1 MSEIIN
7 WAFLKKHGD
16 ERLEFEHF
24 CFHVASCMFEDYG
37 KIEYF
42 YNTPGSE
49 FYIELKKPLTFG
61 GKTYNQGDVLGWQAK
76 YWRGA
81 KDDSNSPLDADHK
94 KELRKGFEVSMSYRP
109 NLKLWIVCTP
119 GSFVQKEWD
128 KLVADLRTINCSCDF
143 ASWHREIF
151 EDFYLKNSSQFN
163 GIFKYYFGEKF
174 IGLNTLFEFSCT
186 TLEVLKRKY
195 DVELHTASDFESS
208 LLSVVDENVA
218 SQKINGFISRLK
230 KHADNDRKMPILNTY
245 DWRYSKLSNR
255 FINYYQEDF
264 ELRYRLID
272 KIYSLYYNRDNIVS
286 KAEELL
292 SLIDEYCNNRQIR
305 VQIVN
310 EEFQQIYSQG
320 HDEYGGL
327 NDYLTELAR
336 RARVLESVL
345 TKDDDFSKENLSS
358 FLLLLSRKYFQ
369 VFAKPG
375 YGKTHL
381 ACSLTDNMLKR
392 NKPVLFF
399 MGSSFRN
406 CYSFQSLVLER
417 LGLNGSMSFFDMLDC
432 LDFLARVHHCKLPI
446 IIDGLNETAP
456 NEERWKEELPA
467 LKVLLDKHSHL
478 LLVTTCRDKTDYLQA
493 IYGVD
498 NYTEVENHILLNGLV
513 KEDLEVTVDKY
524 FSKYEIRNATVEDLG
539 AFENPLLLKIFC
551 ITNKNKS
558 NIVVNNYSL
567 VSCMDD
573 YSNQLLSNISMH
585 KGKIDKLAKHKLE
598 KNLHRASYILFE
610 NDTRYLDFYNQFA
623 KIFDDK
629 VYDLINEGLCFTF
642 EKNNGEEQ
650 VQYTYDMVAGFH
662 IAKSILHRCGEEEDF
677 KSFIDSNKG
686 KFFGDK
692 RHTLAEDIIKSLFYL
707 VPIHY
712 HKEWFEIMPN
722 PEVINAAIDN
732 LDIFLTSDNGR
743 KSFVNILTETEC
755 TTKIIEHLFNALYE
769 KVSTYNIG
777 YISSFLPFF
786 TKQSGSILDQY
797 WNSKYATYDV
807 MQEAYSILHDR
818 YVSNKFKNADLLAF
832 ALLMCGITDMEYRE
846 NFCKQAFLIIKKN
859 NDEGLRICSLLLNTS
874 DPFVREAVISVIA
887 GLGLHSKDW
896 KTLKKCIDVL
906 EKYLQNH
913 TTTNVVLL
921 DDLETLYSYAE
932 VTFRQLH
939 NRELLYKYADV
950 KWSDKIEKKWAL
962 FSVFDYDYD
971 KSYIR
976 PLFIPD
982 YCHKTYYTSSHIYG
996 MLQNMAEC
1004 LGYDQ
1009 DVCSMLQNEEYE
1021 KVSYRRQLKDNYAF
1035 KYGQA
1040 ALYEL
1045 YGWLLLNGKLENEYV
1060 GTFRTPLVRIDPSF
1074 PIVLQKRN
1082 LFTVFLLPQRNEDLG
1097 NWIKANVSD
1106 WQASLIM
1113 TKLPNRDGDW
1123 ILLYGTCYQMM
1134 SEKNANI
1141 YLEWNSFLVPKDI
1154 SPDEVDLEF
1163 AEFTRE
1169 YDHAFL
1175 EELSWRELINTQTK
1189 HTEDNVSILVEYSFS
1204 EWNTKRFKYK
1214 SFVCLSSE
1222 ICQMLEL
1229 TFDVDR
1235 LAYTFANEDVST
1247 SFICDDSMFFF
1258 LRKDV
1263 VDKLLEMKKSY
1274 LYIQMEEHRS
1284 IIGKL
1289 PDTIEEPEIRYNH
1302 KVSHKS
1308 YSAIPIKNSI
1318 GE

>member
-7 WAFLKKHGD
+7 WAFLKNHGD

-61 GKTYNQGDVLGWQAK
+61 GKTYNQGEVLGWQAK

-128 KLVADLRTINCSCDF
+128 KLVVDLRTINCSCDF

-174 IGLNTLFEFSCT
+174 IGLNKLFEISCT

-230 KHADNDRKMPILNTY
+230 MHADNDRKMPILNTY

-264 ELRYRLID
+264 ELRYQLID

-292 SLIDEYCNNRQIR
+292 SLIDDYCNNRQIR

-406 CYSFQSLVLER
+406 CDSFQSLVLER
-417 LGLNGSMSFFDMLDC
+417 LGLNGSMSFSDMLDC

-524 FSKYEIRNATVEDLG
+524 FSKYEIRNATVEDFG

-846 NFCKQAFLIIKKN
+846 NFCKQAFLIMKKN

-896 KTLKKCIDVL
+896 KTLKKCIDIL

-939 NRELLYKYADV
+939 NRDLLYKYADV

-1021 KVSYRRQLKDNYAF
+1021 KVSYRRQLKDKYAF

-1082 LFTVFLLPQRNEDLG
+1082 LFTVFLLPKRNEDLG

-1134 SEKNANI
+1134 SEKHANI
-1141 YLEWNSFLVPKDI
+1141 YLEWNSFLVQKDI

-1163 AEFTRE
+1163 AEFIRE

-1189 HTEDNVSILVEYSFS
+1189 HTEDNVSILVKYSFS
-1204 EWNTKRFKYK
+1204 EWTTKRFKYK

-1247 SFICDDSMFFF
+1247 SFIGNDSMFFF

-1302 KVSHKS
+1302 KVSHKF

>member
-1 MSEIIN
+1 
-7 WAFLKKHGD
+7 
-16 ERLEFEHF
+16 
-24 CFHVASCMFEDYG
+24 
-37 KIEYF
+37 
-42 YNTPGSE
+42 
-49 FYIELKKPLTFG
+49 
-61 GKTYNQGDVLGWQAK
+61 
-76 YWRGA
+76 
-81 KDDSNSPLDADHK
+81 
-94 KELRKGFEVSMSYRP
+94 
-109 NLKLWIVCTP
+109 
-119 GSFVQKEWD
+119 
-128 KLVADLRTINCSCDF
+128 
-143 ASWHREIF
+143 
-151 EDFYLKNSSQFN
+151 
-163 GIFKYYFGEKF
+163 
-174 IGLNTLFEFSCT
+174 
-186 TLEVLKRKY
+186 
-195 DVELHTASDFESS
+195 
-208 LLSVVDENVA
+208 
-218 SQKINGFISRLK
+218 
-230 KHADNDRKMPILNTY
+230 
-245 DWRYSKLSNR
+245 
-255 FINYYQEDF
+255 
-264 ELRYRLID
+264 
-272 KIYSLYYNRDNIVS
+272 
-286 KAEELL
+286 
-292 SLIDEYCNNRQIR
+292 
-305 VQIVN
+305 
-310 EEFQQIYSQG
+310 
-320 HDEYGGL
+320 
-327 NDYLTELAR
+327 
-336 RARVLESVL
+336 
-345 TKDDDFSKENLSS
+345 
-358 FLLLLSRKYFQ
+358 
-369 VFAKPG
+369 
-375 YGKTHL
+375 
-381 ACSLTDNMLKR
+381 
-392 NKPVLFF
+392 
-399 MGSSFRN
+399 
-406 CYSFQSLVLER
+406 
-417 LGLNGSMSFFDMLDC
+417 
-432 LDFLARVHHCKLPI
+432 
-446 IIDGLNETAP
+446 
-456 NEERWKEELPA
+456 
-467 LKVLLDKHSHL
+467 
-478 LLVTTCRDKTDYLQA
+478 
-493 IYGVD
+493 
-498 NYTEVENHILLNGLV
+498 
-513 KEDLEVTVDKY
+513 
-524 FSKYEIRNATVEDLG
+524 
-539 AFENPLLLKIFC
+539 
-551 ITNKNKS
+551 
-558 NIVVNNYSL
+558 
-567 VSCMDD
+567 
-573 YSNQLLSNISMH
+573 
-585 KGKIDKLAKHKLE
+585 
-598 KNLHRASYILFE
+598 
-610 NDTRYLDFYNQFA
+610 
-623 KIFDDK
+623 
-629 VYDLINEGLCFTF
+629 
-642 EKNNGEEQ
+642 
-650 VQYTYDMVAGFH
+650 
-662 IAKSILHRCGEEEDF
+662 
-677 KSFIDSNKG
+677 
-686 KFFGDK
+686 
-692 RHTLAEDIIKSLFYL
+692 
-707 VPIHY
+707 
-712 HKEWFEIMPN
+712 MPN

-896 KTLKKCIDVL
+896 KTLKKCIDIL

-939 NRELLYKYADV
+939 NRELLYKYSDV

-1021 KVSYRRQLKDNYAF
+1021 KVSYRRQLKDKYAF

-1082 LFTVFLLPQRNEDLG
+1082 LFTVFLLPKRNEDLG

-1134 SEKNANI
+1134 SEKHANI
-1141 YLEWNSFLVPKDI
+1141 YLEWNSFLVQKDI

-1163 AEFTRE
+1163 AEFIRE

-1189 HTEDNVSILVEYSFS
+1189 HTEDNVSILVKYSFS
-1204 EWNTKRFKYK
+1204 EWTTKRFKYK

-1247 SFICDDSMFFF
+1247 SFIGNDSMFFF

>member
-7 WAFLKKHGD
+7 WAFLKNHGD

-174 IGLNTLFEFSCT
+174 IGLNTLFEISCT

-245 DWRYSKLSNR
+245 DWGYSKLSNR

-345 TKDDDFSKENLSS
+345 TKDDDFSKENLYS

-406 CYSFQSLVLER
+406 CDSFQSLVLER
-417 LGLNGSMSFFDMLDC
+417 LGLNGSMSFSDMLDC
-432 LDFLARVHHCKLPI
+432 LDFLAKVHHCKLPI

-498 NYTEVENHILLNGLV
+498 NYTEVDNHILLNGLV

-524 FSKYEIRNATVEDLG
+524 FSKYEIRNATVEDFG

-818 YVSNKFKNADLLAF
+818 YVSNKFKNADLLSF
-832 ALLMCGITDMEYRE
+832 ALLMCGITDIEYRE

-874 DPFVREAVISVIA
+874 DPFVREAVISVVT

-896 KTLKKCIDVL
+896 KTLKKCIDIL

-982 YCHKTYYTSSHIYG
+982 YCHKTYYTSSQIYG

-1106 WQASLIM
+1106 WQASIIM

>member
-1 MSEIIN
+1 M
-7 WAFLKKHGD
+7 
-16 ERLEFEHF
+16 EFEHF

-128 KLVADLRTINCSCDF
+128 KLVADLRIINCSCDF

-151 EDFYLKNSSQFN
+151 EDFYLKNSSLFN

-174 IGLNTLFEFSCT
+174 IGLNKLFEISRT

-245 DWRYSKLSNR
+245 DWGYSKLSNR

-292 SLIDEYCNNRQIR
+292 SLIDDYWNNRQIR

-310 EEFQQIYSQG
+310 EEFQQIYSQER
-320 HDEYGGL
+320 DEYGGL

-336 RARVLESVL
+336 RARALESVL
-345 TKDDDFSKENLSS
+345 TKDDDFSKENLYS

-417 LGLNGSMSFFDMLDC
+417 LGLNGSMSFSDMLDC
-432 LDFLARVHHCKLPI
+432 LDFLAKVHHCKLPI

-456 NEERWKEELPA
+456 NEEIWKEELPA

-498 NYTEVENHILLNGLV
+498 NYTEVDNHILLNGLV

-524 FSKYEIRNATVEDLG
+524 FSKYEIRNATVEDFG

-551 ITNKNKS
+551 ITNRNRS

-598 KNLHRASYILFE
+598 KNLHRASFFLFE

-629 VYDLINEGLCFTF
+629 VYDLINEGLCFTI

-662 IAKSILHRCGEEEDF
+662 IAKSLLHRCGEEEEF

-686 KFFGDK
+686 KLFGDK

-712 HKEWFEIMPN
+712 NKEWFEIMPN

-743 KSFVNILTETEC
+743 KSFVTILTETEC
-755 TTKIIEHLFNALYE
+755 TTKIKEHIFDTLYE

-896 KTLKKCIDVL
+896 KTLKKCIDIL

-939 NRELLYKYADV
+939 NRELLYKYADM

-971 KSYIR
+971 KFYIR

-982 YCHKTYYTSSHIYG
+982 YCHKTYYTSSQIYG

-1021 KVSYRRQLKDNYAF
+1021 KVSYRRQLKDKYAF

-1045 YGWLLLNGKLENEYV
+1045 YGWLLLNGKLKNEYV

-1123 ILLYGTCYQMM
+1123 ILLYGTCCQMM
-1134 SEKNANI
+1134 SEKHANI
-1141 YLEWNSFLVPKDI
+1141 YLEWNSFLVQKEI

-1163 AEFTRE
+1163 VEFTKE

-1189 HTEDNVSILVEYSFS
+1189 HTEDNVSILVKYSFS
-1204 EWNTKRFKYK
+1204 EWTTKRFKYK

-1229 TFDVDR
+1229 TFDMDR

-1302 KVSHKS
+1302 KVSHNS

-1318 GE
+1318 DE

>member
-1 MSEIIN
+1 MYYES
-7 WAFLKKHGD
+7 KKI
-16 ERLEFEHF
+16 LP
-24 CFHVASCMFEDYG
+24 YG
-37 KIEYF
+37 I
-42 YNTPGSE
+42 
-49 FYIELKKPLTFG
+49 
-61 GKTYNQGDVLGWQAK
+61 
-76 YWRGA
+76 
-81 KDDSNSPLDADHK
+81 
-94 KELRKGFEVSMSYRP
+94 
-109 NLKLWIVCTP
+109 
-119 GSFVQKEWD
+119 
-128 KLVADLRTINCSCDF
+128 
-143 ASWHREIF
+143 
-151 EDFYLKNSSQFN
+151 
-163 GIFKYYFGEKF
+163 
-174 IGLNTLFEFSCT
+174 
-186 TLEVLKRKY
+186 
-195 DVELHTASDFESS
+195 
-208 LLSVVDENVA
+208 
-218 SQKINGFISRLK
+218 
-230 KHADNDRKMPILNTY
+230 
-245 DWRYSKLSNR
+245 
-255 FINYYQEDF
+255 
-264 ELRYRLID
+264 
-272 KIYSLYYNRDNIVS
+272 
-286 KAEELL
+286 
-292 SLIDEYCNNRQIR
+292 
-305 VQIVN
+305 
-310 EEFQQIYSQG
+310 
-320 HDEYGGL
+320 
-327 NDYLTELAR
+327 
-336 RARVLESVL
+336 ARV
-345 TKDDDFSKENLSS
+345 
-358 FLLLLSRKYFQ
+358 
-369 VFAKPG
+369 G
-375 YGKTHL
+375 W
-381 ACSLTDNMLKR
+381 
-392 NKPVLFF
+392 
-399 MGSSFRN
+399 MGG
-406 CYSFQSLVLER
+406 SLVLER
-417 LGLNGSMSFFDMLDC
+417 LGLNGSMSFSDMLDC

-498 NYTEVENHILLNGLV
+498 NYTEVENHILLKGLV

-524 FSKYEIRNATVEDLG
+524 FSKYEIRNATVEDFG

-551 ITNKNKS
+551 ITNKNRS

-642 EKNNGEEQ
+642 EKNNGKEQ

-743 KSFVNILTETEC
+743 KSFVTILTETEC

-777 YISSFLPFF
+777 NISSFLPFF

-859 NDEGLRICSLLLNTS
+859 IDEGLHICSLLLNTS
-874 DPFVREAVISVIA
+874 DPFVREAVISVVT

-896 KTLKKCIDVL
+896 GTLKKCIDIL

-932 VTFRQLH
+932 VTFRQLQ
-939 NRELLYKYADV
+939 NRELLYKYADM
-950 KWSDKIEKKWAL
+950 KWSDKIGKEWAL

-971 KSYIR
+971 KFHIR

-982 YCHKTYYTSSHIYG
+982 YRHETYYTSSQIYG
-996 MLQNMAEC
+996 MLQNMAER
-1004 LGYDQ
+1004 LGYNQ
-1009 DVCSMLQNEEYE
+1009 DVCSMLQNEENE
-1021 KVSYRRQLKDNYAF
+1021 KVSYRRRLKDNYAF

-1082 LFTVFLLPQRNEDLG
+1082 LFTVFLLPKRNEDLG

-1123 ILLYGTCYQMM
+1123 ILLHGTCYQMM
-1134 SEKNANI
+1134 SEKHANI
-1141 YLEWNSFLVPKDI
+1141 YLEWNSFLVQKDI

-1163 AEFTRE
+1163 AEFIRE

-1189 HTEDNVSILVEYSFS
+1189 YTEDNVSILVKYSFS
-1204 EWNTKRFKYK
+1204 EWTTKRFKYK

-1247 SFICDDSMFFF
+1247 SFIGDDSMFFF

-1302 KVSHKS
+1302 KVSHNS

>member
-7 WAFLKKHGD
+7 WTLLKNHGD

-37 KIEYF
+37 KMEYF

-174 IGLNTLFEFSCT
+174 IGLNTLFEISCT

-310 EEFQQIYSQG
+310 EEFQQIYS
-320 HDEYGGL
+320 HERDEYGGL

-336 RARVLESVL
+336 RARALESVL
-345 TKDDDFSKENLSS
+345 TKDDKFSKENLSS

-417 LGLNGSMSFFDMLDC
+417 LGLNGSMSFSDMLDC

-524 FSKYEIRNATVEDLG
+524 FSKYEIRNATVEDFG

-896 KTLKKCIDVL
+896 KTLKKCIDIL

-982 YCHKTYYTSSHIYG
+982 YCHKTYYTSSQIYG

>member
-49 FYIELKKPLTFG
+49 FYIELKNSLTFG

-128 KLVADLRTINCSCDF
+128 KLVVDLRTINSSCDF

-151 EDFYLKNSSQFN
+151 EDFYLKDSSQFN

-174 IGLNTLFEFSCT
+174 IGLNKLFEISCT

-264 ELRYRLID
+264 ELRYQLID

-292 SLIDEYCNNRQIR
+292 SLIDDYCNNRQIR

-310 EEFQQIYSQG
+310 EEFQQIYS
-320 HDEYGGL
+320 HERDEYGGL

-336 RARVLESVL
+336 RARALESVL
-345 TKDDDFSKENLSS
+345 TKDDKFSKENLSS

-417 LGLNGSMSFFDMLDC
+417 LGLNGSMSFSDMLDC

-524 FSKYEIRNATVEDLG
+524 FSKYEIRNATVEDFG

-896 KTLKKCIDVL
+896 KTLKKCIDIL

-932 VTFRQLH
+932 VTFRQLQ

-950 KWSDKIEKKWAL
+950 KWSDKIEKKRAL

-1021 KVSYRRQLKDNYAF
+1021 KVSYRRQLKDKYAF

-1189 HTEDNVSILVEYSFS
+1189 HTEDNVSILVKYSFS
-1204 EWNTKRFKYK
+1204 EWTTKRFKYK

-1247 SFICDDSMFFF
+1247 SFIGDDSMFFF

>member
-1 MSEIIN
+1 
-7 WAFLKKHGD
+7 
-16 ERLEFEHF
+16 
-24 CFHVASCMFEDYG
+24 
-37 KIEYF
+37 
-42 YNTPGSE
+42 
-49 FYIELKKPLTFG
+49 
-61 GKTYNQGDVLGWQAK
+61 
-76 YWRGA
+76 
-81 KDDSNSPLDADHK
+81 
-94 KELRKGFEVSMSYRP
+94 
-109 NLKLWIVCTP
+109 
-119 GSFVQKEWD
+119 
-128 KLVADLRTINCSCDF
+128 
-143 ASWHREIF
+143 
-151 EDFYLKNSSQFN
+151 
-163 GIFKYYFGEKF
+163 
-174 IGLNTLFEFSCT
+174 
-186 TLEVLKRKY
+186 
-195 DVELHTASDFESS
+195 
-208 LLSVVDENVA
+208 
-218 SQKINGFISRLK
+218 
-230 KHADNDRKMPILNTY
+230 
-245 DWRYSKLSNR
+245 
-255 FINYYQEDF
+255 
-264 ELRYRLID
+264 
-272 KIYSLYYNRDNIVS
+272 
-286 KAEELL
+286 
-292 SLIDEYCNNRQIR
+292 
-305 VQIVN
+305 
-310 EEFQQIYSQG
+310 
-320 HDEYGGL
+320 
-327 NDYLTELAR
+327 
-336 RARVLESVL
+336 
-345 TKDDDFSKENLSS
+345 
-358 FLLLLSRKYFQ
+358 
-369 VFAKPG
+369 
-375 YGKTHL
+375 
-381 ACSLTDNMLKR
+381 
-392 NKPVLFF
+392 
-399 MGSSFRN
+399 
-406 CYSFQSLVLER
+406 
-417 LGLNGSMSFFDMLDC
+417 
-432 LDFLARVHHCKLPI
+432 
-446 IIDGLNETAP
+446 
-456 NEERWKEELPA
+456 
-467 LKVLLDKHSHL
+467 
-478 LLVTTCRDKTDYLQA
+478 
-493 IYGVD
+493 
-498 NYTEVENHILLNGLV
+498 
-513 KEDLEVTVDKY
+513 
-524 FSKYEIRNATVEDLG
+524 
-539 AFENPLLLKIFC
+539 
-551 ITNKNKS
+551 
-558 NIVVNNYSL
+558 
-567 VSCMDD
+567 
-573 YSNQLLSNISMH
+573 
-585 KGKIDKLAKHKLE
+585 
-598 KNLHRASYILFE
+598 
-610 NDTRYLDFYNQFA
+610 
-623 KIFDDK
+623 
-629 VYDLINEGLCFTF
+629 
-642 EKNNGEEQ
+642 
-650 VQYTYDMVAGFH
+650 
-662 IAKSILHRCGEEEDF
+662 
-677 KSFIDSNKG
+677 
-686 KFFGDK
+686 
-692 RHTLAEDIIKSLFYL
+692 
-707 VPIHY
+707 
-712 HKEWFEIMPN
+712 
-722 PEVINAAIDN
+722 
-732 LDIFLTSDNGR
+732 
-743 KSFVNILTETEC
+743 
-755 TTKIIEHLFNALYE
+755 
-769 KVSTYNIG
+769 
-777 YISSFLPFF
+777 
-786 TKQSGSILDQY
+786 
-797 WNSKYATYDV
+797 

-874 DPFVREAVISVIA
+874 DPFVREAVISVVT

-896 KTLKKCIDVL
+896 KTLKKCIDIL

-982 YCHKTYYTSSHIYG
+982 YCHKTYYTSSQIYG

-1060 GTFRTPLVRIDPSF
+1060 GTFRTPLVRIEPSF

>member
-7 WAFLKKHGD
+7 WAFLKNHGD

-174 IGLNTLFEFSCT
+174 IGLNTLFEISCT

-310 EEFQQIYSQG
+310 EEFQQIYS
-320 HDEYGGL
+320 HERDEYGGL

-336 RARVLESVL
+336 RARALESVL
-345 TKDDDFSKENLSS
+345 TKDDKFSKENLSS

-417 LGLNGSMSFFDMLDC
+417 LGLNGSMSFSDMLDC

-524 FSKYEIRNATVEDLG
+524 FSKYEIRNATVEDFG

-807 MQEAYSILHDR
+807 MQEAYSILHDI

-896 KTLKKCIDVL
+896 KTLKKCIDIL

-982 YCHKTYYTSSHIYG
+982 YCHKTYYTSSQIYG

-1247 SFICDDSMFFF
+1247 SFIYDDSMFFF

>member
-7 WAFLKKHGD
+7 WAFLKNHGD

-61 GKTYNQGDVLGWQAK
+61 GKTYNQGEVLGWQAK

-174 IGLNTLFEFSCT
+174 IGLNTLFEISCT

-218 SQKINGFISRLK
+218 SQKIKGFISRLK

-245 DWRYSKLSNR
+245 DWGYSKLSNR

-264 ELRYRLID
+264 VLRYRLID

-292 SLIDEYCNNRQIR
+292 SLIDDYCKNRQIR

-406 CYSFQSLVLER
+406 CDSFQSLVLER
-417 LGLNGSMSFFDMLDC
+417 LGLNGSMSFSDMLDC

-524 FSKYEIRNATVEDLG
+524 FSKYEIRNATVEDFG

-598 KNLHRASYILFE
+598 ENLHRASYFLFE

-623 KIFDDK
+623 KIFEDK

-662 IAKSILHRCGEEEDF
+662 IAKSILHGCGEEEEF

-743 KSFVNILTETEC
+743 KSLVTILTETEC

-818 YVSNKFKNADLLAF
+818 YVSNKFKNADLLSF
-832 ALLMCGITDMEYRE
+832 ALLMCGITDIEYRE

-874 DPFVREAVISVIA
+874 DPFVREAVISVVT

-896 KTLKKCIDVL
+896 KTLKKCIDIL

-982 YCHKTYYTSSHIYG
+982 YCHKTYYTSSQIYG

-1021 KVSYRRQLKDNYAF
+1021 KVSYRRQLKDKYAF

-1082 LFTVFLLPQRNEDLG
+1082 LFTVFLLPKRNEDLG

-1134 SEKNANI
+1134 SEKHANI
-1141 YLEWNSFLVPKDI
+1141 YLEWNSFLVQKDI

-1163 AEFTRE
+1163 AEFIRE

-1189 HTEDNVSILVEYSFS
+1189 HTEDNVSILVKYSFS
-1204 EWNTKRFKYK
+1204 EWTTKRFKYK

-1247 SFICDDSMFFF
+1247 SFIGNDSMFFF

>member
-7 WAFLKKHGD
+7 WAFLKNHGD

-61 GKTYNQGDVLGWQAK
+61 GKTHNQGDVLGWQAK

-128 KLVADLRTINCSCDF
+128 KLVVDLRTINCSCDF
-143 ASWHREIF
+143 SSWHREIF
-151 EDFYLKNSSQFN
+151 EDFYLKNSSQLN

-174 IGLNTLFEFSCT
+174 IGLNKLFEISCT

-245 DWRYSKLSNR
+245 DWGYSKLSNR

-264 ELRYRLID
+264 ELRYLLID

-320 HDEYGGL
+320 RDEYGGL

-336 RARVLESVL
+336 RARALESVL

-406 CYSFQSLVLER
+406 CDSFQSLVLER
-417 LGLNGSMSFFDMLDC
+417 LGLNGSMSFSDMLDC
-432 LDFLARVHHCKLPI
+432 LDFLAKVHHCKLPI
-446 IIDGLNETAP
+446 IIDGLNETVP

-498 NYTEVENHILLNGLV
+498 NYTEVDNHILLNGLL

-551 ITNKNKS
+551 ITNRNRS

-598 KNLHRASYILFE
+598 ENLHRASFFLFE

-623 KIFDDK
+623 IIFDDK
-629 VYDLINEGLCFTF
+629 VYDLINEGLCFTI

-712 HKEWFEIMPN
+712 NKEWFEIMPN

-743 KSFVNILTETEC
+743 KSFVTILTETEC

-896 KTLKKCIDVL
+896 KTLKKCIDIL

-939 NRELLYKYADV
+939 NRELLYKYADM
-950 KWSDKIEKKWAL
+950 KWSDKIEKERAL

-982 YCHKTYYTSSHIYG
+982 YCHKTYYTSNQIYD

-1021 KVSYRRQLKDNYAF
+1021 KVSYRRQLKDKYAF

-1123 ILLYGTCYQMM
+1123 ILLYGTCCQMM
-1134 SEKNANI
+1134 SEKHANI
-1141 YLEWNSFLVPKDI
+1141 YLEWNSFLVQEYI

-1175 EELSWRELINTQTK
+1175 KELSWRELINTQTK
-1189 HTEDNVSILVEYSFS
+1189 HTEDNISILVKYSFS
-1204 EWNTKRFKYK
+1204 EWTTKRFKYK

-1263 VDKLLEMKKSY
+1263 VDKLFEMKKSY

-1302 KVSHKS
+1302 KVSHNS

-1318 GE
+1318 NE

>member
-16 ERLEFEHF
+16 ERLEFEYF

-49 FYIELKKPLTFG
+49 FYIELKNSLTFG

-119 GSFVQKEWD
+119 GGFVQKEWD
-128 KLVADLRTINCSCDF
+128 KLVVDLRTINSSCDF

-151 EDFYLKNSSQFN
+151 EDFYLKDSSLFN

-174 IGLNTLFEFSCT
+174 IGLNKLFEISCT

-245 DWRYSKLSNR
+245 DWGYSKLSNR

-345 TKDDDFSKENLSS
+345 TKDDDFSKENLYS

-406 CYSFQSLVLER
+406 CDSFQSLVLER
-417 LGLNGSMSFFDMLDC
+417 LGLNGSMSFSDMLDC

-524 FSKYEIRNATVEDLG
+524 FSKYEIRNATVEDFG

-896 KTLKKCIDVL
+896 KTLKKCIDIL

-932 VTFRQLH
+932 VTFRQLQ

-1021 KVSYRRQLKDNYAF
+1021 KVSYRRQLKDKYAF

-1189 HTEDNVSILVEYSFS
+1189 HTEDNVSILVKYSFS
-1204 EWNTKRFKYK
+1204 EWTTKRFKYK

-1247 SFICDDSMFFF
+1247 SFIGDDSMFFF

>member
-7 WAFLKKHGD
+7 WAFLKNHGD

-49 FYIELKKPLTFG
+49 FYIELKKNLTFG

-128 KLVADLRTINCSCDF
+128 KLVTDLRTINCSCDF

-151 EDFYLKNSSQFN
+151 EDFYLKNSSQLN

-174 IGLNTLFEFSCT
+174 IGLNKLFEISCT
-186 TLEVLKRKY
+186 TFEVLKRKY

-230 KHADNDRKMPILNTY
+230 KHADDDRKMPILNTY

-292 SLIDEYCNNRQIR
+292 SLIDDYYNNRQIR

-310 EEFQQIYSQG
+310 EEFQQIYSQEC
-320 HDEYGGL
+320 DEYGGL

-336 RARVLESVL
+336 RARALESVL
-345 TKDDDFSKENLSS
+345 TKDDNFSKENLSS

-417 LGLNGSMSFFDMLDC
+417 LGLNGSMSFSDMLDC

-498 NYTEVENHILLNGLV
+498 NYTEVDNHILLNGLV

-524 FSKYEIRNATVEDLG
+524 FSKYEIRNATVEDFG
-539 AFENPLLLKIFC
+539 VFENPLLLKIFC
-551 ITNKNKS
+551 ITNKNRS

-567 VSCMDD
+567 VSCMND

-598 KNLHRASYILFE
+598 ENLHRASYILFE

-623 KIFDDK
+623 KIFDYK

-662 IAKSILHRCGEEEDF
+662 IAKSILHRCGEEEEF

-743 KSFVNILTETEC
+743 KSFVTILTETEC

-786 TKQSGSILDQY
+786 TKQSGSILDQF

-874 DPFVREAVISVIA
+874 DPFVREAVISVVT

-896 KTLKKCIDVL
+896 KTLKNCIDIL

-932 VTFRQLH
+932 VTFRQLQ
-939 NRELLYKYADV
+939 NRELLYKYADM
-950 KWSDKIEKKWAL
+950 KWSDKIEKEWAL
-962 FSVFDYDYD
+962 FSVYDYDYD
-971 KSYIR
+971 KFYIR

-982 YCHKTYYTSSHIYG
+982 YRHKTYYTSNQIYG

-1082 LFTVFLLPQRNEDLG
+1082 LFTVFLLPQKNEDLG
-1097 NWIKANVSD
+1097 KWIKANVSD

-1134 SEKNANI
+1134 SEKHANI
-1141 YLEWNSFLVPKDI
+1141 YLEWNSFLVQKDI
-1154 SPDEVDLEF
+1154 SPDEIDLEF

-1175 EELSWRELINTQTK
+1175 EELSWRELINTLTK
-1189 HTEDNVSILVEYSFS
+1189 HTEDNVSILVKYSFS
-1204 EWNTKRFKYK
+1204 EWTTKRFKYK

-1229 TFDVDR
+1229 TFDMDR

-1289 PDTIEEPEIRYNH
+1289 PHAIEEPEIRYNH
-1302 KVSHKS
+1302 KVSHNS

-1318 GE
+1318 DE

>member
-7 WAFLKKHGD
+7 WAFLKNHGD

-24 CFHVASCMFEDYG
+24 GFHVASCMFEDYG

-61 GKTYNQGDVLGWQAK
+61 GKTYNQGEVLGWQAK

-128 KLVADLRTINCSCDF
+128 KLVVDLRTINCSCDF

-174 IGLNTLFEFSCT
+174 IGLNKLFEISCT

-230 KHADNDRKMPILNTY
+230 MHADNDRKMPILNTY

-264 ELRYRLID
+264 ELRYQLID

-292 SLIDEYCNNRQIR
+292 SLIDDYCNNRQIR

-336 RARVLESVL
+336 RARALESVL
-345 TKDDDFSKENLSS
+345 TKDDNFSKENLSS

-406 CYSFQSLVLER
+406 CDSFQSLVLER
-417 LGLNGSMSFFDMLDC
+417 LGLNGSMSFSDMLDC
-432 LDFLARVHHCKLPI
+432 LDFLAKVHHCKLPI

-498 NYTEVENHILLNGLV
+498 NYTEVDNHILLNGLV

-551 ITNKNKS
+551 ITNKNRS

-598 KNLHRASYILFE
+598 KNLHRASYFLFE

-623 KIFDDK
+623 KIFEDK

-662 IAKSILHRCGEEEDF
+662 IAKSILHGCGEEEDF

-743 KSFVNILTETEC
+743 KSFVTILTETEC

-818 YVSNKFKNADLLAF
+818 YVSNKFKNADLLSF
-832 ALLMCGITDMEYRE
+832 ALLMCGITDIEYRE

-874 DPFVREAVISVIA
+874 DPFVREAVISVVT

-896 KTLKKCIDVL
+896 KTLKKCIDIL

-950 KWSDKIEKKWAL
+950 KWSDKIGKKWAL

-982 YCHKTYYTSSHIYG
+982 YCHKTYYTSSQIYG

-1021 KVSYRRQLKDNYAF
+1021 KVSYRRQLKDKYAF

-1163 AEFTRE
+1163 AEFIRE

-1189 HTEDNVSILVEYSFS
+1189 HTEDNVSILVKYSFS
-1204 EWNTKRFKYK
+1204 EWTTKRFKYK

-1247 SFICDDSMFFF
+1247 SFIGDDSMFFF

-1274 LYIQMEEHRS
+1274 LYTQMEEHRS

-1302 KVSHKS
+1302 KVSHNS

>member
-16 ERLEFEHF
+16 ERLEFEYF

-49 FYIELKKPLTFG
+49 FYIELKNSLTFG

-94 KELRKGFEVSMSYRP
+94 KELRKGFDVSMSYRP

-128 KLVADLRTINCSCDF
+128 KLVTDLRTINSSCDF

-151 EDFYLKNSSQFN
+151 EDFYLKDSSLFN

-174 IGLNTLFEFSCT
+174 IGLNKLFEISCT

-245 DWRYSKLSNR
+245 DWGYSKLSNR

-406 CYSFQSLVLER
+406 CDSFQSLVLER
-417 LGLNGSMSFFDMLDC
+417 LGLNGSMSFSDMLDC
-432 LDFLARVHHCKLPI
+432 LDFLAKVHHCKLPI

-498 NYTEVENHILLNGLV
+498 NYTEVDNHILLNGLV

-524 FSKYEIRNATVEDLG
+524 FCKYEIRNATVEDLG

-551 ITNKNKS
+551 ITNKNRS

-598 KNLHRASYILFE
+598 ENLHRASYFLFE

-623 KIFDDK
+623 KIFEDK

-896 KTLKKCIDVL
+896 KTLKKCIDIL

-982 YCHKTYYTSSHIYG
+982 YCHKTYYTSSQIYG

-1106 WQASLIM
+1106 WQASIIM

>member
-7 WAFLKKHGD
+7 WAFLKNHGD

-174 IGLNTLFEFSCT
+174 IGLNTLFEISCT

-310 EEFQQIYSQG
+310 EEFQQIYS
-320 HDEYGGL
+320 HERDEYGGL

-336 RARVLESVL
+336 RARALESVL
-345 TKDDDFSKENLSS
+345 TKDDKFSKENLSS

-417 LGLNGSMSFFDMLDC
+417 LGLNGSMSFSDMLDC

-524 FSKYEIRNATVEDLG
+524 FSKYEIRNATVEDFG

-818 YVSNKFKNADLLAF
+818 YVSNKFKNADLLSF
-832 ALLMCGITDMEYRE
+832 ALLMCGITDIEYRE

-874 DPFVREAVISVIA
+874 DPFVREAVISVVT

-896 KTLKKCIDVL
+896 KTLKKCIDIL

-982 YCHKTYYTSSHIYG
+982 YCHKTYYTSSQIYG

-1009 DVCSMLQNEEYE
+1009 DICSMLQNEEYE